1 MAIEYKKTWLAI
13 ALSIVASLWAL
24 CSAASA
30 EHGGIDSSILDLL
43 IQEQKIIAASR
54 HEQALTDAPAHA
66 TVITKEEIEWFG
78 YESIADILRDQ
89 VGFTVFDDLNYHKL
103 GVRAFAPFGDFG
115 SRILL
120 LVDGHPI
127 VEPIMSM
134 AYLER
139 NQPVSI
145 QSIERIEIVRGPGS
159 ALYGTNA
166 VLAVIN
172 IVTRKPT
179 CSPPASLSACWTQ
192 AGGGEVACGLSKVS
206 EKGHSLR
213 LNSTYSD
220 IDGFDYYFEE
230 YDNPPESD
238 GRAIGMDRE
247 RTWNID
253 GLLTKGNFSLRG
265 LLSYRKKRVPTASY
279 ECLFGDRRLETFDKV
294 GFIEASLDHEF
305 NNRIRLL
312 SKISFD
318 YFRYNGVWPW
328 DDDQGT
334 VYVFEDPHETRI
346 LTAETNLFAS
356 SIPRHSI
363 IFGAVLRSILSSRF
377 SAYDI
382 SPDYRQYFETE
393 KSKNDLDVF
402 IQDELSLLNQR
413 LSAIGGVRYHH
424 CKLFG
429 DVLSPRFGIIL
440 CTGIGKT
447 KMLYGRSFRNP
458 SLYETYYQDVEGECN
473 DGETLANPNLQSET
487 ADTYELVH
495 HCRLSAVDAT
505 VAVYQYKIKDLIE
518 QLDIGN
524 RCLQYR
530 NGNQV
535 TSRGIEA
542 NLSGKLA
549 NKTTWSVGWQKATLD
564 FKQSRGEHTHTM
576 AFPDQVGIVKLGF
589 RISKNAKLGLAT
601 RYIGK
606 MRTKSDKNLD
616 PIWISDACLTL
627 EDFFKGISLSV
638 SGTNIFNATYLA
650 PASTEHRQDA
660 LPQALRHVRIK
671 VSWILKR

>member
-1 MAIEYKKTWLAI
+1 MIEHKKIWSAIGLM
-13 ALSIVASLWAL
+13 IVASLSAL
-24 CSAASA
+24 CSHASA
-30 EHGGIDSSILDLL
+30 ADTGIDSSILDLL
-43 IQEQKIIAASR
+43 IQEQRITAASR
-54 HEQALTDAPAHA
+54 HEQSLTDAPAHA
-66 TVITKEEIEWFG
+66 TVITREEIEWFG

-89 VGFTVFDDLNYHKL
+89 VGFAVYDDLNYHKL
-103 GVRAFAPFGDFG
+103 GVRGFAPFGDFG

-127 VEPIMSM
+127 VEPVMSM
-134 AYLER
+134 AYFER
-139 NQPVSI
+139 NQPGSI
-145 QSIERIEIVRGPGS
+145 HSIERIEIVRGPGS

-179 CSPPASLSACWTQ
+179 CSPPTSLSLFWTQ
-192 AGGGEVACGLSKVS
+192 AGGGEIACGVSKVS

-213 LNSTYSD
+213 LNLTYSD

-238 GRAIGMDRE
+238 GRAIDMDRE
-247 RTWNID
+247 KTWNID
-253 GLLTKGNFSLRG
+253 GLITKGNFSLRG
-265 LLSYRKKRVPTASY
+265 LLSYRKKQVPTASY
-279 ECLFGDRRLETFDKV
+279 ECLFADPRLETFDKV

-305 NNRIRLL
+305 NDRIRIL

-318 YFRYNGVWPW
+318 YFRYKGVWPW

-334 VYVFEDPHETRI
+334 IYVFEDPHETKI

-356 SIPRHSI
+356 SIPRHYV

-382 SPDYRQYFETE
+382 SPEYYQYFETE
-393 KSKNDLDVF
+393 KSKNDFDVF
-402 IQDELSLLNQR
+402 IQDELSLLDQR

-429 DVLSPRFGIIL
+429 NVLSPRLGIIL
-440 CTGIGKT
+440 STKIGKT

-458 SLYETYYQDVEGECN
+458 SLYETYYQDVEGECD

-495 HCRLSAVDAT
+495 HCRLSSVDAT
-505 VAVYQYKIKDLIE
+505 VAIYQYKIKDLIE
-518 QLDIGN
+518 QFDIGN
-524 RCLQYR
+524 RCLQYL

-542 NLSGKLA
+542 ALSGKLA
-549 NKTTWSVGWQKATLD
+549 NKMIWSLGWQKATLD
-564 FKQSRGEHTHTM
+564 FKQSPGEQTHRM
-576 AFPDQVGIVKLGF
+576 SFPDQVGIVKLGLPMT
-589 RISKNAKLGLAT
+589 KHAMLGLTT

-606 MRTKSDKNLD
+606 MQTKSGKTLD
-616 PIWISDACLTL
+616 PVWTSDACLTL
-627 EDFFKGISLSV
+627 KGFFKGISLSV
-638 SGTNIFNATYLA
+638 SGTNIFNANYLA

-660 LPQALRHVRIK
+660 LPQTLRHVRIK
-671 VSWILKR
+671 ISWDLKR